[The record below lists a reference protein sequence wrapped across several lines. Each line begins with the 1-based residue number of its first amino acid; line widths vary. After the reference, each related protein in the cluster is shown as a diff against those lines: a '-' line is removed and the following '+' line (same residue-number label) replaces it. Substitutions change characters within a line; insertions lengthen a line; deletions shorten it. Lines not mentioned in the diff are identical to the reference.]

1 MPAARL
7 LFVTGKGGVGKTTVA
22 AALAVRLAARKRR
35 VLLVE
40 TAADRSL
47 AALFGSGV
55 LTAAPAAIDGT
66 LSAVRIE
73 QQALVE
79 SYFRRLLRLPFL
91 ARRLF
96 ASATFQAVA
105 AAAPG
110 VIEFVVLEHLLQ
122 WTEPGRFSRRAPYD
136 AVIVD
141 GPASGHAV
149 RWLRTPR
156 QLGRLVP
163 AGPIAASISRLQALL
178 EDAERTRVVLVAIP
192 DEMAVTEL
200 LETRRALAPLGVAL
214 TAPVLNRTWPK
225 RFSAADA
232 AAIAGRAADEPLVA
246 AARLAITARRE
257 AEQHLARLRRETGA
271 AAIALPERP
280 AVTIDKG
287 ELAGLGRAL
296 AALVEDGNGA

>member
-1 MPAARL
+1 MPPAQLR
-7 LFVTGKGGVGKTTVA
+7 FVTGKGGVGKTTVA
-22 AALAVRLAARKRR
+22 AALALHAARGGRR

-47 AALFGSGV
+47 AALFGGATLGV
-55 LTAAPAAIDGT
+55 EPAVLDGT

-73 QQALVE
+73 QKALVE

-96 ASATFQAVA
+96 ASNTFQAVT

-122 WTEPGRFSRRAPYD
+122 WTEPGRFTRRAAYD

-156 QLGRLVP
+156 QLARLVP
-163 AGPIAASISRLQALL
+163 AGPIAASIGRLQTLL
-178 EDAERTRVVLVAIP
+178 DDHRRTRVTLVAIP
-192 DEMAVTEL
+192 DEMAVAEL
-200 LETRRALAPLGVAL
+200 LETRAALAPAGVAL
-214 TAPVLNRTWPK
+214 TAPVLNRAWPK
-225 RFSAADA
+225 RFSAADGR
-232 AAIAGRAADEPLVA
+232 AIAARPADEPLVA
-246 AARLAITARRE
+246 AARLAIAARRE
-257 AEQHLARLRRETGA
+257 ADRHLARLKQETGA
-271 AAIALPERP
+271 AAVALAERP
-280 AVTIDKG
+280 GVPIDAEELAAMGG
-287 ELAGLGRAL
+287 ELAPLLEGGR
-296 AALVEDGNGA
+296 GA

>member
-1 MPAARL
+1 MPPARL

-22 AALAVRLAARKRR
+22 AALAVRLAARRQR

-47 AALFGSGV
+47 AAVFG
-55 LTAAPAAIDGT
+55 AAALGAEPTVIEGT

-73 QQALVE
+73 QKALVE

-96 ASATFQAVA
+96 ASATFQAVT

-122 WTEPGRFSRRAPYD
+122 WTEPGRFGRRAPYD

-156 QLGRLVP
+156 QLARLVP
-163 AGPIAASISRLQALL
+163 AGPIAGSIGRLQALL
-178 EDAERTRVVLVAIP
+178 EDAQRTQVVLVAIP
-192 DEMAVTEL
+192 DEMAVAEL
-200 LETRRALAPLGVAL
+200 LETRRALALLDVAL

-225 RFSAADA
+225 RFTAAEA
-232 AAIAGRAADEPLVA
+232 TAIAARDADEPLVA
-246 AARLAITARRE
+246 AARLAIAARRE
-257 AEQHLARLRRETGA
+257 AERHLTRLRRDAGG
-271 AAIALPERP
+271 AIALAEQP
-280 AVTIDKG
+280 AATIDAAVLG
-287 ELAGLGRAL
+287 AMGRAL
-296 AALVEDGNGA
+296 APLLEDADGA

>member
-1 MPAARL
+1 MPPAQLR
-7 LFVTGKGGVGKTTVA
+7 FVTGKGGVGKTTVA
-22 AALAVRLAARKRR
+22 AALAVELAGRRQR

-47 AALFGSGV
+47 AAVFGAAALGAEPAV
-55 LTAAPAAIDGT
+55 LEGT

-73 QQALVE
+73 QKALVE

-96 ASATFQAVA
+96 ASATFQAVT

-122 WTEPGRFSRRAPYD
+122 WTEPGRFGRRAPYD

-156 QLGRLVP
+156 QLARLVP
-163 AGPIAASISRLQALL
+163 AGPIAGSIGRLQTLL
-178 EDAERTRVVLVAIP
+178 EDGHRTRVVLVAIP
-192 DEMAVTEL
+192 DEMAVAEL
-200 LETRRALAPLGVAL
+200 LETRRALAPVGVAL

-225 RFSAADA
+225 RFTAAEA
-232 AAIAGRAADEPLVA
+232 TAIAARDADEPLVA
-246 AARLAITARRE
+246 AARLSIAARRE
-257 AEQHLARLRRETGA
+257 AERHLTRLRRDTG
-271 AAIALPERP
+271 AAIALAEQP
-280 AVTIDKG
+280 AAVIDADALG
-287 ELAGLGRAL
+287 SMGRTLAPLL
-296 AALVEDGNGA
+296 EDGDGA

>member
-1 MPAARL
+1 MPPAQLR
-7 LFVTGKGGVGKTTVA
+7 FVTGKGGVGKTTVA
-22 AALAVRLAARKRR
+22 AALAVELAARRQR

-47 AALFGSGV
+47 AAVFGAAELGAEPAV
-55 LTAAPAAIDGT
+55 LEGT

-73 QQALVE
+73 QRALVE

-96 ASATFQAVA
+96 ASATFQAVT

-122 WTEPGRFSRRAPYD
+122 WTEPARFSRRAPYD

-156 QLGRLVP
+156 QLARLVP
-163 AGPIAASISRLQALL
+163 AGPIAGSIGRLQTLL
-178 EDAERTRVVLVAIP
+178 EDAQRTRVVLVAIP
-192 DEMAVTEL
+192 DEMAVAEL
-200 LETRRALAPLGVAL
+200 LETRQALAPVGVTL

-225 RFSAADA
+225 RFTAAEA
-232 AAIAGRAADEPLVA
+232 TAIAARDANEPLVA
-246 AARLAITARRE
+246 AARLAIAARRE
-257 AEQHLARLRRETGA
+257 AERHLTRLRRDTG
-271 AAIALPERP
+271 AAIALAEQP
-280 AVTIDKG
+280 AAVIDASALG
-287 ELAGLGRAL
+287 AMGRTLAPLL
-296 AALVEDGNGA
+296 EDGDGA